1 MERRDFFGA
10 AVASSAALG
19 LSTRLAAEEPIQEL
33 HPAIAALQSMKPQ
46 EPAPISDGERSARR
60 AKAQRLMTTSGV
72 HALLVEP
79 GPSLD
84 YFGGL
89 RWGRSERLFAL
100 LIPRK
105 GEAVVVCPAFERQR
119 AESQI
124 NNRFKIRE
132 WQEDES
138 PYALIASTMRDWGF
152 ASGTL
157 AVESSARVFVSD
169 ALSKLRPALT
179 VINADPITQQCRGI
193 KDAHEIEIMRH
204 ANKVT
209 IEAFRATFQTLR
221 EGMTQQELGRNLSQA
236 FQKLGYNGGA
246 LVLFGESS
254 AYPHGL
260 EKPRALES
268 GQVVL
273 IDGGT
278 SVHGYASDITRTV
291 AFGTPSTEA
300 VRVFEVVREA
310 QRRALVASKPGKK
323 AGDIDTVA
331 RDYITAQGFGPGYKL
346 FTHRLG
352 HGIGLEGHEWP
363 YLVKGSDV
371 VLRPGMSFSDEP
383 GIYQYGK
390 FGVRLEDI
398 MVITETGAELLTPQ
412 ARSLAIAD
420 I

>member
-1 MERRDFFGA
+1 MDRRNFIASA
-10 AVASSAALG
+10 AVAGTAATLKLEAG
-19 LSTRLAAEEPIQEL
+19 QQQEL

-46 EPAPISDGERSARR
+46 EPPSISEAERTERR

-105 GEAVVVCPAFERQR
+105 GEAVVICPAFERER

-124 NNRFKIRE
+124 AGRFRIPV

-138 PYALIASTMRDWGF
+138 PYALVASTMRDWGS
-152 ASGTL
+152 AAGTL

-169 ALSKLRPALT
+169 ALAKLRPALT
-179 VINADPITQQCRGI
+179 VITGDPITQACRGI
-193 KDAHEIEIMRH
+193 KDAHEVALMRH
-204 ANKVT
+204 ANRVT
-209 IEAFRATFQTLR
+209 IEAYRATLQTLR
-221 EGMTQQELGRNLSQA
+221 EGMAQQELGRILSQA
-236 FQKLGYNGGA
+236 FQKLGYIGGA

-260 EKPRALES
+260 EQPRTLEP

-291 AFGTPSTEA
+291 AFGTPSAEA
-300 VRVFEVVREA
+300 VKVFEIVREA
-310 QRRALVASKPGKK
+310 QRRALRAAKPGVK
-323 AGDIDTVA
+323 AGAIDTVA
-331 RDYITAQGFGPGYKL
+331 RDYITAQGYGPGYKL

-398 MVITETGAELLTPQ
+398 MVITDSGAELLTPQ
-412 ARSLAIAD
+412 ARSLAITD

>member
-1 MERRDFFGA
+1 MERRKFLHSTAVAGA
-10 AVASSAALG
+10 AFALN
-19 LSTRLAAEEPIQEL
+19 TEQQEPL
-33 HPAIAALQSMKPQ
+33 HPAIARLESLKPEEPPPITDQ
-46 EPAPISDGERSARR
+46 ERPERR
-60 AKAQRLMTTSGV
+60 AKAQRLMQSSAV

-105 GEAVVVCPAFERQR
+105 GEAVVICPAFEQQR

-124 NNRFKIRE
+124 DARFRVRV

-138 PYALIASTMRDWGF
+138 PYALVASTMRDWGF
-152 ASGTL
+152 AAGTL
-157 AVESSARVFVSD
+157 AVESSARFFV
-169 ALSKLRPALT
+169 ANGLAAVRPALQ
-179 VINADPITQQCRGI
+179 VVSGDPITNACRGV
-193 KDAHEIEIMRH
+193 KDEHEVAIMRH
-204 ANKVT
+204 ANRVT
-209 IEAFRATFQTLR
+209 IEAYRATLQTLT
-221 EGMTQQELGRNLSQA
+221 EGMTQRELGRNLSQA
-236 FQKLGYNGGA
+236 FQKLGYSGGA

-260 EKPRALES
+260 EHPRALEQ
-268 GQVVL
+268 GQIVL

-278 SVHGYASDITRTV
+278 SVHGYQSDITRTV
-291 AFGTPSTEA
+291 AFGTPAAEA
-300 VRVFEVVREA
+300 VKVFEIVREA
-310 QRRALVASKPGKK
+310 QRRALAAAKPGKT
-323 AGDIDTVA
+323 AGEIDAVA
-331 RDYITAQGFGPGYKL
+331 RNYVTAQGYGPGYKY

-371 VLRPGMSFSDEP
+371 VLRPGMSFSNEP

-398 MVITETGAELLTPQ
+398 MVITESGAVLLTPQ